1 MTFEVPPAAPLWVVR
16 LVARLFLFALRQP
29 EESLPCDREA
39 EKGRGKS
46 NGLDDLRRPVRSNQ
60 TSCRFLAQSNVVG
73 GLDLWYSPSVQV
85 FCGVLIFLL
94 PR

>member
-39 EKGRGKS
+39 EKGRGEKQWS
-46 NGLDDLRRPVRSNQ
+46 RR
-60 TSCRFLAQSNVVG
+60 
-73 GLDLWYSPSVQV
+73 SPATRAVQPDVMQVLGSVQR
-85 FCGVLIFLL
+85 G
-94 PR
+94 RGA